1 MVVERLS
8 TLLAVELLPP
18 EYPQRWRDR
27 DLSSWMEWKVLEVPV
42 LCLGMVPVGLCLTG
56 LLAAIGGPGGLD
68 CLVLVPVGTT
78 AAAFDPCGCLVAGDL
93 ALRVLKAL
101 QPPLKLRPFR
111 ACATGISSSSRAPL
125 PLCLPVAQPLQ

>member
-27 DLSSWMEWKVLEVPV
+27 DLSSWMDWKVLEVPV

-78 AAAFDPCGCLVAGDL
+78 AAAFDPCGCPVAGGVALGGVGSL
-93 ALRVLKAL
+93 AASTASGH
-101 QPPLKLRPFR
+101 FR
-111 ACATGISSSSRAPL
+111 A
-125 PLCLPVAQPLQ
+125 